1 MSMFRRK
8 WYPWTM
14 LIVLLIQVI
23 SSPLMAFAEM
33 SDQGSSK
40 VTLNKLTV
48 LDDEENDQEA
58 VVTIE
63 ATLQNATET
72 AQTTQLVL
80 SQEGTLVADAQSEG
94 ITISQ
99 SDPRTLQV
107 AYDSQNNTSI
117 KVHVKVAK
125 SDQAQQ
131 LTVTESQQTLETT
144 IPAFTVTPSDQASGA
159 EHETTDQAAE
169 EAENEDDVASNNNQT
184 DPKKDTTPSSEAQEA
199 TDSSTKSTED
209 NIPSTVDGQ
218 ETKKASAQ
226 ESAAREPIN
235 ISSLFEKGDQFIT
248 NLDVNVYDETGKEYD
263 YQSETIPANALIKLS
278 YDWSIPEHLLDPLL
292 LQSGDYYELALPK
305 ELVFTPGKGDL
316 KNANGDVYGEY
327 EFTADGKIRWTFNSK
342 IEEEH
347 DIKGTT
353 VYLETLTDDTEL
365 GSTTIK
371 VPLGD
376 REEEVILN
384 TRPQTGQ
391 SISKKGELA
400 GTKSIDWTVSINTEL
415 ATLTNSYVEEVMPS
429 TDKGEPLTKV
439 TSVEVFKQTVSKD
452 GSLTVGTTALQ
463 PYKEDGS
470 GDYTWDKATNQITF
484 IGDYQTT
491 NESFVIKYHTD
502 ILDDTIPFDG
512 GKVEYNNTATL
523 VNGETETPAS
533 STVEKAYGKL
543 IEKSDP
549 KLENNGSG
557 PVYAWQ
563 IKYNYGLKE
572 LPANTQIVDTLQNAN
587 LSYDQG
593 SFVVKSGTTVLEE
606 GKDYTLT
613 FSGQSATINF
623 PEGLNQAVTIDY
635 KTAYNRV
642 IDDDLPTGEKIEN
655 KVTTEV
661 NGKTSGD
668 SGELTIAKNGIIKSN
683 TIDYQNRTIKWT
695 ITVNRFNYEMTNWS
709 LVDTIPEGLT
719 YKSGSFSIK
728 NGNQSLIENEAYQ
741 VTWSA
746 NQFEATFLGDLKDGT
761 KDTYTITYET
771 TFDLRKGSYI
781 NKAISTW
788 ADNDGTSHKQ
798 STENTAK
805 ISANYVSDASKSGT
819 YNATT
824 KTIAWSTI
832 VNYNQDHLVDATIV
846 DPITGNQEYVV
857 GSAKLYE
864 RIVNADGTTKRGA
877 LSSVVPTYNAEN
889 QTISVD
895 LPDGQ
900 KTYELYVETSLDG
913 QYIVEEYNNNATFKN
928 NEYTYTAKASV
939 DPKNG
944 GDLATK
950 TGKVD
955 PNNSNYVLWEV
966 TVNPSL
972 STVMDMIVVDKP
984 STNQSLD
991 AQSVKVYKTGVTADG
1006 TISKTSDVLTEDEDY
1021 QLTVTTDNDT
1031 GQQEATVKFLH
1042 EIDTAYIIVYR
1053 ALVTSGKITDE
1064 LTNAISVKGYNEETI
1079 TDETNSS
1086 VKVTTTNGTA
1096 EGSSASMTLVK
1107 TDETT
1112 GALLPG
1118 AKLEIWTMNAD
1129 GTKQQMIRSGVTDE
1143 KGELRFGNLRAA
1155 TNYLLIE
1162 TEAPTGHTV
1171 SAELVKGQVINIAKD
1186 DEMNTF
1192 AKKVVTNARTKV
1204 TFIKQDAE
1212 SKKSLAGAQFLVQNK
1227 AGGYYNGTDTSG
1239 VALWVIND
1247 WQVSASVRSALT
1259 SNEAGALTIEGLT
1272 PGQYQLQE
1280 IKAPA
1285 GYTVAATK
1293 TPFIVAKESNG
1304 VVKLANESNIVTN
1317 DRIKTSV
1324 SGIKTWKD
1332 FYDTA
1337 TNIDS
1342 RPDSIIVNLLQDGKT
1357 IQSKEVKPTSDGIW
1371 KYAFTNLDKYDVD
1384 GNAYV
1389 YTITENPVEN
1399 YTTTING
1406 YDILNTFDARMDVS
1420 GTKTW
1425 SDFENKLGKRPAEI
1439 YITLYANDE
1448 YVTMKK
1454 VTGSSNQWTYTF
1466 NNQPK
1471 YDHNGKEITYT
1482 VRESAV
1488 ERYEATYYG
1497 VNILNTYNE
1506 TTEISG
1512 SKVWDDYNNK
1522 FNTRPEN
1529 ITINLLQ
1536 NGKEINEVTL
1546 ENTAKQDWKY
1556 SFKDLPVYD
1565 AEGEAYVYTVSEDR
1579 VSGYSTEVIGYMIT
1593 NHLVTTKSET
1603 PKEPTQTKTPST
1615 NQSKPTSGNTLPKTN
1630 DVTQEGWTVIGGF
1643 IVAIASIGLWVRKK
1657 KQV

>member
-1 MSMFRRK
+1 MSMLRSK
-8 WYPWTM
+8 WYPLTM

-23 SSPLMAFAEM
+23 SSPLTAFAEM
-33 SDQGSSK
+33 SDSGSVK

-48 LDDEENDQEA
+48 LDNEENDQEA

-72 AQTTQLVL
+72 AQTAELVL
-80 SQEGTLVADAQSEG
+80 SQEGTLVADAQPEG

-107 AYDSQNNTSI
+107 VYDSQNNTSI
-117 KVHVKVAK
+117 KVQVKVAK
-125 SDQAQQ
+125 SDQVEQ

-144 IPAFTVTPSDQASGA
+144 IPAFTVTPADQASGA
-159 EHETTDQAAE
+159 EHETTDQVVE
-169 EAENEDDVASNNNQT
+169 EAEDEDDVASDTNQT
-184 DPKKDTTPSSEAQEA
+184 NPEKDATPSSEAQEA
-199 TDSSTKSTED
+199 TDSLTKSTED
-209 NIPSTVDGQ
+209 NTPSTVDGQ
-218 ETKKASAQ
+218 ETKKAGTQ

-235 ISSLFEKGDQFIT
+235 IASLFEEGDQFIT
-248 NLDVNVYDETGKEYD
+248 DLAVNVYDKTGKEYD
-263 YQSETIPANALIKLS
+263 YQTETIPADALIKLS

-376 REEEVILN
+376 REEEVTLN

-391 SISKKGELA
+391 SISKKGELS

-415 ATLTNSYVEEVMPS
+415 ATLTNAYVEEAMPS
-429 TDKGEPLTKV
+429 DKENQLTEVIDVK
-439 TSVEVFKQTVSKD
+439 VFKQTVSKD
-452 GSLTVGTTALQ
+452 GSLTVGTTPLMAD
-463 PYKEDGS
+463 K
-470 GDYTWDKATNQITF
+470 DYTWDKATNLITF

-512 GKVEYNNTATL
+512 GKVEYKNTATL
-523 VNGETETPAS
+523 VNGETKTPAS

-543 IEKSDP
+543 IEKSNP

-587 LSYDQG
+587 LSYDQE
-593 SFVVKSGTTVLEE
+593 SFVVKAGTTVLEE

-623 PEGLNQAVTIDY
+623 PKGLNQAVTIDY

-695 ITVNRFNYEMTNWS
+695 ITVNRFNYWMKNWS

-719 YKSGSFSIK
+719 YKPGSFSIK
-728 NGNQSLIENEAYQ
+728 TGNQSLIENEAYQ

-746 NQFEATFLGDLKDGT
+746 NQFEATFLDDRKNGT

-781 NKAISTW
+781 NKATSTW

-877 LSSVVPTYNAEN
+877 LTSVSVSYNSA
-889 QTISVD
+889 TKTLSVG
-895 LPDGQ
+895 LPDDQ
-900 KTYELYVETSLDG
+900 KTYELYFETSLDG

-928 NEYTYTAKASV
+928 DEYTYTAKASV

-972 STVMDMIVVDKP
+972 STVKDMIVVDKP

-991 AQSVKVYKTGVTADG
+991 AQSVKVYKTGVAADG
-1006 TISKTSDVLTEDEDY
+1006 TISKAADVLTEDEDY

-1118 AKLEIWTMNAD
+1118 AKLEIWTMNSD

-1192 AKKVVTNARTKV
+1192 ARKVVTNARTKV

-1212 SKKSLAGAQFLVQNK
+1212 SKNSLAGAQFLVQNE

-1285 GYTVAATK
+1285 GYTVAEKK

-1304 VVKLANESNIVTN
+1304 VVQLANESNIVTN

-1332 FYDTA
+1332 FYGTA

-1406 YDILNTFDARMDVS
+1406 YDILNTFDARIDVS

-1439 YITLYANDE
+1439 YVTLYANDE

-1454 VTGSSNQWTYTF
+1454 VIGSSNQWTYTF

-1471 YDHNGKEITYT
+1471 YDQNGKEITYT

-1488 ERYEATYYG
+1488 ERYEATYDG

-1522 FNTRPEN
+1522 FNTRAEA

-1565 AEGEAYVYTVSEDR
+1565 AKGEAYVYTVSEDK
-1579 VSGYSTEVIGYMIT
+1579 VPGYSTEVKG
-1593 NHLVTTKSET
+1593 TTIKNTYRNTET
-1603 PKEPTQTKTPST
+1603 TEISG
-1615 NQSKPTSGNTLPKTN
+1615 SKVW
-1630 DVTQEGWTVIGGF
+1630 DD
-1643 IVAIASIGLWVRKK
+1643 
-1657 KQV
+1657 

>member
-1 MSMFRRK
+1 MSMLRSK

-23 SSPLMAFAEM
+23 SSPLTAFAEM
-33 SDQGSSK
+33 SDTGSVK
-40 VTLNKLTV
+40 VTLNKLTA
-48 LDDEENDQEA
+48 LDNEENDQEA

-63 ATLQNATET
+63 ATLQNTIET
-72 AQTTQLVL
+72 AQTAELVL
-80 SQEGTLVADAQSEG
+80 SQEGILVADAQPEG

-99 SDPRTLQV
+99 SDPHTLKV

-125 SDQAQQ
+125 SDQVQK

-144 IPAFTVTPSDQASGA
+144 IPAFTVTPADQASGA
-159 EHETTDQAAE
+159 EHETTDQVVG
-169 EAENEDDVASNNNQT
+169 EAEDDVASDTNQT
-184 DPKKDTTPSSEAQEA
+184 NPEKDATPSSEAQEA
-199 TDSSTKSTED
+199 TDSLTKSTED
-209 NIPSTVDGQ
+209 NTPSTVDGQ
-218 ETKKASAQ
+218 ETKKSSTQ

-235 ISSLFEKGDQFIT
+235 IASLFEEGDQFIT
-248 NLDVNVYDETGKEYD
+248 DLAVNVYDKTGKEYD
-263 YQSETIPANALIKLS
+263 YQTETIPADALIKLS
-278 YDWSIPEHLLDPLL
+278 YDWSIPEHLLDLL
-292 LQSGDYYELALPK
+292 LLRSGDYYELALPK
-305 ELVFTPGKGDL
+305 ELVFTSGKGDL
-316 KNANGDVYGEY
+316 KNANGDVHGEY

-353 VYLETLTDDTEL
+353 AYSETLTDDTEL

-391 SISKKGELA
+391 SISKTGVLA
-400 GTKSIDWTVSINTEL
+400 GTKSIDWAVSINTEL
-415 ATLTNSYVEEVMPS
+415 ATLTNAYVEEAMPS

-452 GSLTVGTTALQ
+452 GSLTVGTTALVAG
-463 PYKEDGS
+463 E
-470 GDYTWDKATNQITF
+470 DYTWDEATNQITF

-587 LSYDQG
+587 LSYDQE
-593 SFVVKSGTTVLEE
+593 SFVVKDGTTVLEE

-635 KTAYNRV
+635 KTTYNRV

-668 SGELTIAKNGIIKSN
+668 SGELTIAKNGIIKTN
-683 TIDYQNRTIKWT
+683 TIDYQNRAIKWT

-719 YKSGSFSIK
+719 YKPGSFSIK
-728 NGNQSLIENEAYQ
+728 TGNQSLIENEAYQ

-746 NQFEATFLGDLKDGT
+746 NQFEATFLGDLKNGT

-771 TFDLRKGSYI
+771 TFDLRKGSYV
-781 NKAISTW
+781 NKATSTW

-832 VNYNQDHLVDATIV
+832 VNYNQDQLVDATIV

-877 LSSVVPTYNAEN
+877 LTSVAANYSYATK
-889 QTISVD
+889 TLSVS
-895 LPDGQ
+895 LPDDQ
-900 KTYELYVETSLDG
+900 KTYELYFETSLDG

-928 NEYTYTAKASV
+928 DEYTYTAKASV

-972 STVMDMIVVDKP
+972 STVKDMIVVDKP

-1006 TISKTSDVLTEDEDY
+1006 TISKASDVLTEDEDY

-1064 LTNAISVKGYNEETI
+1064 LTNAINVKGYNEETI

-1143 KGELRFGNLRAA
+1143 KGELRFGNLRAS

-1162 TEAPTGHTV
+1162 TEAPTGYTV

-1192 AKKVVTNARTKV
+1192 TKKVVTNARTKV

-1212 SKKSLAGAQFLVQNK
+1212 SKKSLAGAQFLVQNE

-1304 VVKLANESNIVTN
+1304 VVQLANESNIVTN

-1332 FYDTA
+1332 FYGTA

-1439 YITLYANDE
+1439 YVTLYANDE

-1471 YDHNGKEITYT
+1471 YDQNGKEITYT

-1488 ERYEATYYG
+1488 ERYEATYDG

-1512 SKVWDDYNNK
+1512 EKVWDDYNNK
-1522 FNTRPEN
+1522 FNTRPEA

-1536 NGKEINEVTL
+1536 NGKEIDEVTL

-1565 AEGEAYVYTVSEDR
+1565 AEGDAYVYTVSEDK
-1579 VSGYSTEVIGYMIT
+1579 VAGYSTEVIGYMIT
-1593 NHLVTTKSET
+1593 NHLVPTKSET
-1603 PKEPTQTKTPST
+1603 PEERKVPTQIKTRSM
-1615 NQSKPTSGNTLPKTN
+1615 NQSKPTGGKTLPKTN
-1630 DVTQEGWTVIGGF
+1630 DVTQEGWTVIGGL

-1657 KQV
+1657 KQG